1 MFNVRINLC
10 VDFHLPK
17 LQLRNIAIKW
27 LCDSS
32 IGNWC
37 RYAYSYV
44 EYTRRADVQ
53 LVNIVILSCIWLSE
67 RFVINLSVEN
77 IAHDNGLSIS
87 ISATQIH
94 LNLMVS
100 HLKHNVW
107 IHKTNINSKLF

>member
-27 LCDSS
+27 LCDSG

-67 RFVINLSVEN
+67 WKVICYLVFVFFFLNWSFIVVLRNLN
-77 IAHDNGLSIS
+77 R
-87 ISATQIH
+87 
-94 LNLMVS
+94 
-100 HLKHNVW
+100 
-107 IHKTNINSKLF
+107 